1 LIVSR
6 LCWVEAGHG
15 IEKVE
20 WWMHENTYR
29 QVWGFGIGDWIMK
42 GQNCVSFRRMSQMV
56 IVEVRRILD
65 GYEWRRSGL
74 SVSGLDSWDWVRKR
88 IRNKDQNLIW
98 LGMGRMGRIRK
109 LGTGRKDKMMELI
122 G

>member
-1 LIVSR
+1 
-6 LCWVEAGHG
+6 
-15 IEKVE
+15 
-20 WWMHENTYR
+20 
-29 QVWGFGIGDWIMK
+29 MK

-74 SVSGLDSWDWVRKR
+74 SVSGLDFWDWVRKR

-109 LGTGRKDKMMELI
+109 LGTGRKDKIMELI
-122 G
+122 D

>member
-1 LIVSR
+1 
-6 LCWVEAGHG
+6 
-15 IEKVE
+15 
-20 WWMHENTYR
+20 
-29 QVWGFGIGDWIMK
+29 
-42 GQNCVSFRRMSQMV
+42 MV

-109 LGTGRKDKMMELI
+109 L
-122 G
+122 